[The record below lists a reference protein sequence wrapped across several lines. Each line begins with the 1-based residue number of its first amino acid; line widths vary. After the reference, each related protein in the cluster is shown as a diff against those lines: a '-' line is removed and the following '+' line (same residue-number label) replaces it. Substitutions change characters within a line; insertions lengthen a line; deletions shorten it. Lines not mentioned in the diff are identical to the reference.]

1 MGLSGRVLFVSA
13 AVVVLLLQGCLL
25 AEGIGNY
32 VKVSKKR
39 AEEIADNA
47 HCLSQA
53 AYSVTAAI
61 NFVSEL
67 IVPCL

>member
-13 AVVVLLLQGCLL
+13 AVVVLLFQGCLL

-32 VKVSKKR
+32 ATVSKDT
-39 AEEIADNA
+39 AMEIADNA

-53 AYSVTAAI
+53 AYSVKADI
-61 NFVSEL
+61 QYVSEL
-67 IVPCL
+67 IVPHL